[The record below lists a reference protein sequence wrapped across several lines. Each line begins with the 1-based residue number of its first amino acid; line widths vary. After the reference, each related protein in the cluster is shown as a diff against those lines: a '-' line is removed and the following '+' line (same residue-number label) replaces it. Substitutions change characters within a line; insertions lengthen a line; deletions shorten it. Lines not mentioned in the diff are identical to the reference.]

1 MAQTQAEISKRY
13 RERHR
18 ERLRARWRAAA
29 KTYREAVAAD
39 PDLRRKRKEYIKKY
53 RATHGAK
60 RMLADAKARA
70 KEGNFPCTIA
80 ESDISIPECCP
91 LLGVRLERK
100 GPYAPSLDK
109 IIPALGYVPGNVMV
123 ISRRANAIKHDAT
136 LEELQTLVS
145 NLAVLL
151 AFRGAKCTAL

>member
-1 MAQTQAEISKRY
+1 MAQTAAQKAASKRY
-13 RERHR
+13 REKHK
-18 ERLRARWRAAA
+18 ERLRSRWRAAA
-29 KTYREAVAAD
+29 KTYRETVAAD
-39 PDLRRKRKEYIKKY
+39 PDHLRKRREYTKTY
-53 RATHGAK
+53 RAANGEK
-60 RMLADAKARA
+60 RMLSDAKARA
-70 KEGNFPCTIA
+70 KEGGFPCTIA

-136 LEELQTLVS
+136 LQELQILVA
-145 NLAVLL
+145 NLSLLLVL
-151 AFRGAKCTAL
+151 RNVRS